1 MKNLAFGWIAVF
13 SIACSAAPVVK
24 VEKAGAEKVTVTI
37 NVQGSA
43 WYQKCLK
50 KNLELSGIFK
60 VAPSG
65 SITVSGFAGGAV
77 TATGRGKTIHSNDAV
92 TSDPSARMAA
102 RRLSDAMVEA
112 FSDGGR
118 GFATT
123 RLAFVNRKGANN
135 AELYTCYPD
144 GWDMKQVTSDG
155 RAAVGPRWAP
165 NGRDI

>member
-1 MKNLAFGWIAVF
+1 MFKKTLVAAMLVSAFAV
-13 SIACSAAPVVK
+13 SAQTVVDVFGVGREKLPVQ
-24 VEKAGAEKVTVTI
+24 I
-37 NVQGSA
+37 NVANQAFARS
-43 WYQKCLK
+43 LK